1 MEIIFSF
8 LIKHTVLF
16 LLSVSKLM
24 LLCNLIIIL
33 EAKGNMPQSQ
43 AFNLLTIE
51 ANLQEPMLRLH
62 QAGISSYTEKRRDW
76 KNSSVASARVMCNF
90 VNSLWVMMA

>member
-62 QAGISSYTEKRRDW
+62 HSSYAEKRRDW